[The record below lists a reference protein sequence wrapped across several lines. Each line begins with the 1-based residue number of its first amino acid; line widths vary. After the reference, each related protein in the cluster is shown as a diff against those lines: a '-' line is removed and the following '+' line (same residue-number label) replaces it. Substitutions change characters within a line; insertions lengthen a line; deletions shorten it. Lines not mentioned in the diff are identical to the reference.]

1 MEITDLVNLIAS
13 NSRHRDYERVCKLA
27 SDYKAWVTGEGLD
40 GMLQQFV
47 KRESED
53 DFKQRLLLTAHIIP
67 TIVNKARNVFTKGL
81 RSNAINLYY
90 SHEGPNKT
98 ESLSEN
104 LSEFYG
110 MKDERHF
117 LDQFSVDMT
126 FTDPNGWLICETEG
140 TDGDTYA
147 KSYPFYVSSEDALN
161 FDIDNGTLEWL
172 FIRSALKINTKG
184 KVIAGWRYT
193 LYTGDR
199 AIIAEQID
207 GELVNAYLHKEYQIY
222 QVGENF
228 YFKDQEGSV
237 FVLIEPEAYNLTA
250 PIAMRWGYLPD
261 AMTMHRTFVS
271 ALEPARPYFKKALK
285 AVSEFDLATTLHAF
299 PQKVEYAPRCQAIG
313 CNNGILADGNT
324 CSACHGQGFQV
335 THTSAQDIIRM
346 QIPRTADE
354 AMSLTNLVAYVTL
367 PIDVLTFQSTNVDK
381 LTREAIKAIFNSDTF
396 TQSEIQQTA
405 TEQVINLQAV
415 YDTIYPFA
423 VQYSELWSYII
434 WQTSEYMSISEG
446 LIITKIVKQDFKLKT
461 FDELMADLQAAK
473 TAGADVTII
482 NGLSDD
488 IASVQYKDEPD
499 KLQKH
504 NTMQRFNP
512 FIDKT
517 ENEKL
522 SIVSTLPIDND
533 TRVLYT
539 FYGQIFNDIDIER
552 PEFYSLATA
561 KQRDIIYEYVA
572 KYKESVT
579 ATLTVDMTE

>member
-13 NSRHRDYERVCKLA
+13 NSRHQDYERVCKLA

-40 GMLQQFV
+40 AMLEKIV
-47 KRESED
+47 KRESEE
-53 DFKQRLLLTAHIIP
+53 DFKQRLRLTAHIIP
-67 TIVNKARNVFTKGL
+67 TAVNKARTVFTKGL

-90 SHEGPNKT
+90 SHSDTSKT

-110 MKDERHF
+110 MKDERRF

-147 KSYPFYVSSEDALN
+147 KSYPFYVSSDDALD
-161 FDIDNGTLEWL
+161 FKVDNGVLEWL
-172 FIRSALKINTKG
+172 FIRSALKINTKDR
-184 KVIAGWRYT
+184 VIDGWRYT
-193 LYTGDR
+193 LYGNDR

-207 GELVNAYLHKEYQIY
+207 GEPILPYLNKEFQIY
-222 QVGENF
+222 QVGENY
-228 YFKDQEGSV
+228 YFKDNNESV
-237 FVLIEPEAYNLTA
+237 FVVIEPEEYNLTA
-250 PIAMRWGYLPD
+250 PIAMRWGYIPD
-261 AMTMHRTFVS
+261 ALTMHRTYVS
-271 ALEPARPYFKKALK
+271 ALEPAIPYFKKALK
-285 AVSEFDLATTLHAF
+285 AVSELDLGTTLHAF
-299 PQKVEYAPRCQAIG
+299 PQKIEYAPRCQEIG
-313 CNNGILADGNT
+313 CNCGTMPDGGS
-324 CSACHGQGFQV
+324 CPKCHGSGFQV
-335 THTSAQDIIRM
+335 THTSAQDVIRLAL
-346 QIPRTADE
+346 PRTADE
-354 AMSLTNLVAYVTL
+354 AMTLTNLVAYVTL
-367 PIDVLTFQSTNVDK
+367 PIEVLNFQNTYVK
-381 LTREAIKAIFNSDTF
+381 ELTAEMQKAIFNSDTF

-405 TEQVINLQAV
+405 TEQTINLQAV

-423 VQYSELWSYII
+423 VQYSELWAYIV
-434 WQTSEYMSISEG
+434 WQTAEYMSISDG
-446 LIITKIVKQDFKLKT
+446 LTITKIVKQDFKLKT
-461 FDELMADLQAAK
+461 FDELMADLKAAK
-473 TAGADVTII
+473 DAGADVTII

-499 KLQKH
+499 KLEKH

-522 SIVSTLPIDND
+522 AIVSTLPMDND

-552 PEFYSLATA
+552 PEFYSLATI
-561 KQRDIIYEYVA
+561 KQREIIYEYVA
-572 KYKESVT
+572 KYKGSVT
-579 ATLTVDMTE
+579 ATPTVDMTE